1 METVFCNITCWK
13 IWQKQCRNQAEVF
26 KPNTSASAEILTTL
40 SHNLVH
46 MSALTVHRHMSCT
59 LQKTGVFE
67 NKMTWAT
74 RKKNIASSLAPAL
87 SSRTRLFRSY
97 HVWAHCSAAHTGCM
111 LLACRV
117 KRRENTFVCTHTRR
131 TFWEKCSHL
140 ELICH
145 IFSRHRT
152 SSSDDDLN
160 TSLRCVNNVIFLAG
174 GFFKNRFVP
183 SGDFFFVFVFFT
195 LYRKHAALLLYQFHR
210 FSKLVKHIFCK

>member
-74 RKKNIASSLAPAL
+74 RKKILLHGSLPLSPHAL
-87 SSRTRLFRSY
+87 VYLGHIMFGLTAVPL
-97 HVWAHCSAAHTGCM
+97 TGCM

-210 FSKLVKHIFCK
+210 FFKLVKHIFCK

>member
-74 RKKNIASSLAPAL
+74 RKKILLHRSLPL
-87 SSRTRLFRSY
+87 SPHTLVYLGHIMFGLTA
-97 HVWAHCSAAHTGCM
+97 VPLTGCM

-210 FSKLVKHIFCK
+210 FFKLVKHIFCK

>member
-13 IWQKQCRNQAEVF
+13 IWQKHCRNQAEAF

-46 MSALTVHRHMSCT
+46 MSALTVYRHMSCT

-74 RKKNIASSLAPAL
+74 RKKKLLHRSLPLSPNAL
-87 SSRTRLFRSY
+87 VYLGHIMFGLTAVPL
-97 HVWAHCSAAHTGCM
+97 TGCM

-117 KRRENTFVCTHTRR
+117 KRRSRRENTFVCTHTRR

-152 SSSDDDLN
+152 SSSADDLN

-174 GFFKNRFVP
+174 GFFWFFKNRFVP
-183 SGDFFFVFVFFT
+183 SGDFFLFLFFS
-195 LYRKHAALLLYQFHR
+195 LYIENMQLCSSTSSTG
-210 FSKLVKHIFCK
+210 FSNL

>member
-26 KPNTSASAEILTTL
+26 KPNTSASSEILTTL

-74 RKKNIASSLAPAL
+74 RKKILLHRSLPLSPHAL
-87 SSRTRLFRSY
+87 VYLGHIMFGLTAVPL
-97 HVWAHCSAAHTGCM
+97 TGCM

-210 FSKLVKHIFCK
+210 FFKLVKHIFCK

>member
-13 IWQKQCRNQAEVF
+13 IRQKQCRNQAEAF

-40 SHNLVH
+40 IHNLVH
-46 MSALTVHRHMSCT
+46 MSALTVHRHMSRT

-74 RKKNIASSLAPAL
+74 RKKILLHRSLPLSPNAL
-87 SSRTRLFRSY
+87 VYLGHIMFGLTAVPL
-97 HVWAHCSAAHTGCM
+97 TGCM

-145 IFSRHRT
+145 IFSRYRT
-152 SSSDDDLN
+152 SSSADDLN

-174 GFFKNRFVP
+174 GFFWFFKNRFVP
-183 SGDFFFVFVFFT
+183 SGDFFFVFST
-195 LYRKHAALLLYQFHR
+195 LYSSTC
-210 FSKLVKHIFCK
+210 FSNL

>member
-13 IWQKQCRNQAEVF
+13 IWQKQCRNKAEVF

-74 RKKNIASSLAPAL
+74 RKKILL
-87 SSRTRLFRSY
+87 
-97 HVWAHCSAAHTGCM
+97 HCSLPLSPHALVYLGHIMFGLTAVPLTGCM

-210 FSKLVKHIFCK
+210 FFKLVKHIFCK

>member
-74 RKKNIASSLAPAL
+74 RKKILLHRSLPLSPHALVYLGHIMFGLTAVPLTGCMHASSLQ
-87 SSRTRLFRSY
+87 SEEE
-97 HVWAHCSAAHTGCM
+97 G
-111 LLACRV
+111 
-117 KRRENTFVCTHTRR
+117 
-131 TFWEKCSHL
+131 
-140 ELICH
+140 
-145 IFSRHRT
+145 
-152 SSSDDDLN
+152 
-160 TSLRCVNNVIFLAG
+160 
-174 GFFKNRFVP
+174 
-183 SGDFFFVFVFFT
+183 
-195 LYRKHAALLLYQFHR
+195 
-210 FSKLVKHIFCK
+210 KHICVHTHQAHILRKMFSPWINLSYFQ

>member
-74 RKKNIASSLAPAL
+74 RKKILLHRSLPLSPHAL
-87 SSRTRLFRSY
+87 VYLGHIMFGLTAVPL
-97 HVWAHCSAAHTGCM
+97 TGCM

-160 TSLRCVNNVIFLAG
+160 TSLSVSTMLYFWRVGFLKTDSCQAG
-174 GFFKNRFVP
+174 TFFLFLFFSLYIENMQLCSSTSSTGFSN
-183 SGDFFFVFVFFT
+183 
-195 LYRKHAALLLYQFHR
+195 L
-210 FSKLVKHIFCK
+210 